1 MSFPWRTTGYVAL
14 VLLLALLMFAV
25 RGGQL

>member
-1 MSFPWRTTGYVAL
+1 MSFPWRTTTYLVL

-25 RGGQL
+25 RGGHL